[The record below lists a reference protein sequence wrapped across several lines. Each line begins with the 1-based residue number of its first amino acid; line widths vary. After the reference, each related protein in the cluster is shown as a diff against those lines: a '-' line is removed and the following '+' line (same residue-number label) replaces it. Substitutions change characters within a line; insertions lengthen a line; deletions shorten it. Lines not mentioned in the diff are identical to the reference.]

1 LTDNPEKPRRRWWKY
16 LLVLFLLAVLAT
28 VSVIWYATTDSFQAM
43 VRRRLV
49 AELETMSG
57 GKVEIG
63 SFHTTPF
70 RLRIDIR
77 NLTIHGREGPGE
89 VPYAHV
95 DRIVADVKIISLIGT
110 EFGFHSILLDHPVVH
125 IIVYPDGTTNQPP
138 LRARD
143 TSAKSPVD
151 PLFSLAIGRF
161 DVQNGQLIWDN
172 QSIPLDFTATD
183 ISAGMSYSR
192 FRRRFESY
200 VILGKVDT
208 KLRDFRPFSWRA
220 EAQFGLASKS
230 VDVSSLKWSSGTSQL
245 QAKGRL
251 NDFHQPKIE
260 GSFRGTI
267 DLAELDTIVRR
278 REVRAGLLDIQGNGS
293 WSLDHFLSEGKL
305 LARGLDWRTPNLAL
319 HNASLASDFWLTDR
333 QLRLTK
339 MDGHLLGGS
348 AVGDLEVTNWRDSL
362 QAQPA
367 RISTKKALPEQKGLL
382 RLRLKGLSLPAVD
395 AALSTPARPLSL
407 ANLAG
412 TVEGSVDGGWR
423 GPLNNLEAQVALDVN
438 PPTHSSP
445 PELPVT
451 AVVRATY
458 RSASEELELSQ
469 FSASTAASQLR
480 ASGILS
486 STSSLK
492 VFATTTNLH
501 EWQPVITALNGPP
514 ELAFSLHGRAT
525 FNGVAT
531 GKLSSLSFMG
541 NLEVKD
547 FNSLIPAPAQI
558 PGKAIHW
565 DSFTANVQ
573 FSPDRLSIH
582 NGTLRHAGTDVRFD
596 LSAGLKQRQFLDTS
610 PFTASLNIHSGD
622 VTEIQ
627 SLGGYKYPVTG
638 RMNLTLRV
646 SGTRFDPHGEG
657 HLQLTDAVVYGEP
670 LSRLDSDLRFIN
682 GEAQL
687 NNLQAIQNSAQ
698 IAGSAG
704 YNLSSKNFHFNL
716 TGNNFNLSHFP
727 QLQTGRFSVDGRMDL
742 TAQGSGTLDQPIIN
756 AKLQLHDLAFDKERA
771 GDFTID
777 AVTQGADL
785 RVSGVSHFATS
796 ELTVDGAVRLRE
808 PWPADL
814 NLHFRHL
821 DVDSLIRV
829 YFRGRVTGHSAVA
842 GDMRL
847 KGPLFQP
854 RQWNLTA
861 NLKEFLIDVQNVKLI
876 NDGPIHFSTDNGTL
890 NLEQLHLVGDLTD
903 FSAHGKAQ
911 LTGERQLDFRADGHI
926 NLKTIETFNPAFTSS
941 GIVTLGLSVSGTIQ
955 DPLLQGRVEV
965 ADGAISYIELP
976 SGLSNMN
983 GTLTFNQDRLQIE
996 TLTARTG
1003 GGSLNL
1009 GGSIT
1014 YLHHTPSF
1022 DLTIQGQDV
1031 RLRYPPGVSST
1042 ANADLRLIGST
1053 SAATLSGDITV
1064 TKLAVTPG
1072 FDFASYLERS
1082 KQSTVVPTADSLLN
1096 RLKLD
1101 VHVTT
1106 TPELQMQ
1113 TALAKLTGDA
1123 DLHARGTAA
1132 KPVLLG
1138 RVDILEGEINF
1149 NGAKYRLER
1158 GDVTFNNP
1166 VRIDP
1171 ILDLQATTH
1180 VSDYDITIGLNG
1192 TLDKLSVNYRSEPPL
1207 PSADIIAL
1215 LAMGR
1220 TREESVAL
1228 QGGPSPYSAE
1238 ASNLILTQALNAAA
1252 SNRAQR
1258 LFGVSRIKIDPEGLG
1273 TETSI
1278 NKGPQVTIQ
1287 QQVYNNLTLTYSTNV
1302 AQTSQQIIQLEYS
1315 ITRNLSIVALRDYNG
1330 VVSFDVKLRRRRK

>member
-1 LTDNPEKPRRRWWKY
+1 MTDVAHKPRRSFWKY
-16 LLVLFLLAVLAT
+16 LLVIFLLAVLA
-28 VSVIWYATTDSFQAM
+28 VVCLVWYATTDSFQAM

-49 AELETMSG
+49 AELETITG

-63 SFHTTPF
+63 GFHTIPF
-70 RLRIDIR
+70 RLRADIR
-77 NLTIHGREGPGE
+77 NLTIHGREPAGE
-89 VPYAHV
+89 VPYARV
-95 DRIVADVKIISLIGT
+95 DRIIADVKVISLLGT
-110 EFGFHSILLDHPVVH
+110 EFGFHSVLLDHPVVH
-125 IIVYPDGTTNQPP
+125 IIIYPDATNQPA
-138 LRARD
+138 LRAGS
-143 TSAKSPVD
+143 TSPKSPVD
-151 PLFSLAIGRF
+151 PLFSLAISRL

-172 QSIPLDFTATD
+172 QRIPLNFTATD
-183 ISAGMSYSR
+183 LSAGMSYSH
-192 FRRRFESY
+192 FRRRYESY
-200 VILGKVDT
+200 LILGKVDT
-208 KLRDFRPFSWRA
+208 RFQDFRPFSWRA
-220 EAQFGLASKS
+220 QAQFGLSS
-230 VDVSSLKWSSGTSQL
+230 NRIDVSSLKWSSGLSQL
-245 QAKGRL
+245 EASGRL
-251 NDFHQPKIE
+251 NDFLQPKID
-260 GSFRGTI
+260 GSYKGTI
-267 DLAELDTIVRR
+267 DLGELDTIARH
-278 REVRAGLLDIQGNGS
+278 REIRAGVLDIQGKGS
-293 WSLDHFLSEGKL
+293 WSLDHFLSEGKFL
-305 LARGLDWRTPNLAL
+305 VRGLDWRTPNLAL

-333 QLRLTK
+333 QLRFSK

-348 AVGDLEVTNWRDSL
+348 AVGDLEVTNWLESL
-362 QAQPA
+362 QTRPA
-367 RISTKKALPEQKGLL
+367 RNVATRKELPEQKGLL
-382 RLRLKGLSLPAVD
+382 RLRLKGLSLPALD
-395 AALSTPARPLSL
+395 AALSTPARPLSR

-412 TVEGSVDGGWR
+412 AAEGSVDAHWR
-423 GPLNNLEAQVALDVN
+423 GSLHNLEAQFALDVT
-438 PPTHSSP
+438 PPVQSSA

-451 AVVRATY
+451 ARVRATY
-458 RSASEELELSQ
+458 RASEELDLSQ
-469 FSASTAASQLR
+469 FSLSTPASQVR
-480 ASGILS
+480 ASGVLS

-492 VFATTTNLH
+492 VFASTTNLH

-514 ELAFSLHGRAT
+514 ELAFSLRGRAT

-531 GKLSSLSFMG
+531 GKLSSLTFLG
-541 NLEVKD
+541 NLEVND

-558 PGKAIHW
+558 PGKAVHW
-565 DSFTANVQ
+565 DSFTANLQ
-573 FSPDRLSIH
+573 FSPDRISIR
-582 NGTLRHAGTDVRFD
+582 NGSLRHAGTDVRFD
-596 LSAGLKQRQFLDTS
+596 LSAGLKDRQFLNNS
-610 PFTASLNIHSGD
+610 PFTVSLNVRNGD

-627 SLGGYKYPVTG
+627 SLAGYKYPATG

-657 HLQLTDAVVYGEP
+657 HLQLTDATLYGEP
-670 LSRLDSDLRFIN
+670 LSRLDTDLRFIN
-682 GEAQL
+682 GEAQF
-687 NNLQAIQNSAQ
+687 NNIQAFQNSAQ
-698 IAGSAG
+698 IAGNAG

-716 TGNNFNLSHFP
+716 TGSNFNLSHFA
-727 QLQTGRFSVDGRMDL
+727 QLQTSRFSVDGRMDFS
-742 TAQGSGTLDQPIIN
+742 AQGSGTLDKPVIN
-756 AKLQLHDLAFDKERA
+756 AKFQLHDLAFDKERA

-785 RVSGVSHFATS
+785 RITGVSHFATS
-796 ELTVDGAVRLRE
+796 ELAVDGTVRLRE
-808 PWPADL
+808 QWPADL
-814 NLHFRHL
+814 NLHFSHL

-829 YFRGRVTGHSAVA
+829 YFGGRVTGHSAVA
-842 GDMRL
+842 GDMKL
-847 KGPLFQP
+847 KGPLLQP
-854 RQWNLTA
+854 RQWNLTTDL
-861 NLKEFLIDVQNVKLI
+861 NEFLVDIQNVKLI
-876 NDGPIHFSTDNGTL
+876 NDGPIRFSMDNGTL

-911 LTGERQLDFRADGHI
+911 LTGERQLDLRADGHI

-941 GIVTLGLSVSGTIQ
+941 GTVTLGLNISGTVQ

-965 ADGAISYIELP
+965 ADGAISYIDLP

-1009 GGSIT
+1009 GGFIT
-1014 YLHHTPSF
+1014 YFRRVPTF

-1042 ANADLRLIGST
+1042 ANADLRLVGST
-1053 SAATLSGDITV
+1053 QSATLSGDITV

-1082 KQSTVVPTADSLLN
+1082 KQSSAVPTADSLLN

-1123 DLHARGTAA
+1123 DLRARGTAA

-1166 VRIDP
+1166 VRIEP

-1192 TLDKLSVNYRSEPPL
+1192 TPDKLSVNYRSEPPL

-1228 QGGPSPYSAE
+1228 QGGPSPYSPE
-1238 ASNLILTQALNAAA
+1238 ASNLILSQALNAAA

-1278 NKGPQVTIQ
+1278 NRGPQVTIQ